1 VAAEAPDVRYLA
13 SFRKTGLMVF
23 LGHLEM
29 MEVFKRAFRRA
40 NLKLALSQGF
50 HPSPKLSFLSAL
62 PLGVESYDERLLFS
76 LLDDLSPE
84 GIINDLVFPE
94 GIEILTLEKRGKE
107 LPKVRIK
114 AAEWRISSRENPVF
128 TASPLFPEAL
138 LSYTDKKGKERRF
151 TLKDYVYDL
160 VVQSPHEL
168 FLSLYASPEGSPKPL
183 LAARAL
189 WGLSPELPL
198 ELCKTKTVIE

>member
-1 VAAEAPDVRYLA
+1 
-13 SFRKTGLMVF
+13 MVF

-40 NLKLALSQGF
+40 DLKLALSRGF

-76 LLDDLSPE
+76 LLRDLPPE
-84 GIINDLVFPE
+84 KILADLVFPE
-94 GIEILTLEKRGKE
+94 GIEIVSLDKRPKE

-114 AAEWRISSRENPVF
+114 AAEWKISSPAEPVF
-128 TASPLFPEAL
+128 SSPPLFPEAL
-138 LSYTDKKGKERRF
+138 LSYTDKKGKERLF
-151 TLKDYVYDL
+151 PLKDYVCDL
-160 VVQSPHEL
+160 AINSPKEL
-168 FLSLYASPEGSPKPL
+168 LLTLYAPPEGSPKPL

-189 WGLSPELPL
+189 WGLSAELPL
-198 ELCKTKTVIE
+198 ELCKTKTVVE